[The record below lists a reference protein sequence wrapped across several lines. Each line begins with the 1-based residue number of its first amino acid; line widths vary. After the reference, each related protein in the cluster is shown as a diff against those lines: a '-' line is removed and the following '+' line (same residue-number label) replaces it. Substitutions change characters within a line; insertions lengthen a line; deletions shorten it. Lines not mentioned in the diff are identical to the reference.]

1 MGYLGAFTGI
11 AFLIIGIVQ
20 AIVGYLGIEYHLGT
34 LAAVIAIL
42 IAFFFRIMLPLTI
55 GTFFGA
61 LNVLN
66 WHWFGALILT
76 IPGLLFV
83 VPAMVT
89 AAIGSLMQKQQVQS
103 TNFSFTDNFTPEV
116 KNVTPNKVKK
126 RKTIK
131 RKKKKR

>member
-1 MGYLGAFTGI
+1 
-11 AFLIIGIVQ
+11 
-20 AIVGYLGIEYHLGT
+20 
-34 LAAVIAIL
+34 
-42 IAFFFRIMLPLTI
+42 MLPLTI

-103 TNFSFTDNFTPEV
+103 TNFSFTNNFTPEV

-126 RKTIK
+126 RKKVK

>member
-42 IAFFFRIMLPLTI
+42 IAFFLRIMLPLTI

-83 VPAMVT
+83 V
-89 AAIGSLMQKQQVQS
+89 QQVQS
-103 TNFSFTDNFTPEV
+103 TNFSFTNNFTPEV

-126 RKTIK
+126 RKTVK